1 VFLPARNRGADGTT
15 ILIASFAVSVFLQ
28 NLLLLNFGARPLG
41 VDFGSSLAR
50 FINLGSVQLAAYDL
64 LTISVTVL
72 ALIALLAI
80 LRWTTIGLLI
90 RAAALD
96 ETMLRLLGISSQ
108 RVILLTM
115 CASGFLASLASLMMV
130 LQAGSVSL
138 SMGVQPVLI
147 AFIATVIGGL
157 GSLLGAVIVSFG
169 LALATVALQE
179 FLPADLLAFRTAIL
193 FLGIMVVLL
202 VKPNG
207 LFPPK
212 TGERT

>member
-1 VFLPARNRGADGTT
+1 
-15 ILIASFAVSVFLQ
+15 
-28 NLLLLNFGARPLG
+28 
-41 VDFGSSLAR
+41 
-50 FINLGSVQLAAYDL
+50 
-64 LTISVTVL
+64 
-72 ALIALLAI
+72 
-80 LRWTTIGLLI
+80 
-90 RAAALD
+90 
-96 ETMLRLLGISSQ
+96 MLRLLGISSQ